1 MIAADDLAHVL
12 RIEPRRHRGRTDEVA
27 EHHGQLTA
35 LGGVGLRRGL
45 GGWPILDRLDR
56 DELPDRAQHFP
67 AVAEDDAEFLQV
79 LVGKLGKHR
88 DIDAI
93 LGEAPG
99 IIGHA
104 EPFEPI
110 RDIEPAVVHELSS
123 SSNAFASF
131 KSSVSKP
138 SVNQP

>member
-1 MIAADDLAHVL
+1 MTSRMSSGSSRADIAV
-12 RIEPRRHRGRTDEVA
+12 EPTRSQNITVSWRRSAASGFGAGRGR
-27 EHHGQLTA
+27 
-35 LGGVGLRRGL
+35 
-45 GGWPILDRLDR
+45 PILDRLDH

-79 LVGKLGKHR
+79 LVGRLGKHR

-93 LGEAPG
+93 LGEAPSVF
-99 IIGHA
+99 GHA

-131 KSSVSKP
+131 KSSVSLP